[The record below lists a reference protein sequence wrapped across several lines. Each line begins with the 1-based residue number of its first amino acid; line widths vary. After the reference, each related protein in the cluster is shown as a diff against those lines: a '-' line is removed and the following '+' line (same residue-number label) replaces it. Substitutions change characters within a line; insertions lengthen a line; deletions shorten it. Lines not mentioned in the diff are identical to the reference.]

1 MNNREKE
8 IIEAVKLDIKK
19 FQENC
24 NNIDIVSFLDC
35 IIILGKEFNY
45 SVEFMERLYFLRY
58 YHNLFQYRGN
68 EKMRNY
74 ENQRLQAT
82 IEGIKYMQKMK
93 FDKYVILNNL
103 DSMIENLRVN
113 ASNDFI
119 NCIFDIRQ
127 KVVLD
132 KEIK

>member
-1 MNNREKE
+1 
-8 IIEAVKLDIKK
+8 
-19 FQENC
+19 
-24 NNIDIVSFLDC
+24 
-35 IIILGKEFNY
+35 
-45 SVEFMERLYFLRY
+45 
-58 YHNLFQYRGN
+58 
-68 EKMRNY
+68 MRNY
-74 ENQRLQAT
+74 EKQKLQAT

-103 DSMIENLRVN
+103 DSLIENLRIN

-119 NCIFDIRQ
+119 NCLFDIRQ

>member
-1 MNNREKE
+1 MTVNVNYVIIVKE
-8 IIEAVKLDIKK
+8 GV
-19 FQENC
+19 
-24 NNIDIVSFLDC
+24 NI
-35 IIILGKEFNY
+35 
-45 SVEFMERLYFLRY
+45 
-58 YHNLFQYRGN
+58 
-68 EKMRNY
+68 MRNH
-74 ENQRLQAT
+74 EKQRLQAT

-103 DSMIENLRVN
+103 DSLIENLRVN

-119 NCIFDIRQ
+119 KCLFDIRQ

>member
-1 MNNREKE
+1 
-8 IIEAVKLDIKK
+8 
-19 FQENC
+19 
-24 NNIDIVSFLDC
+24 
-35 IIILGKEFNY
+35 
-45 SVEFMERLYFLRY
+45 
-58 YHNLFQYRGN
+58 
-68 EKMRNY
+68 MRNY

-93 FDKYVILNNL
+93 FDMYVILNNL
-103 DSMIENLRVN
+103 DSGIENLRVN

-119 NCIFDIRQ
+119 NCLFDIRQ

>member
-1 MNNREKE
+1 
-8 IIEAVKLDIKK
+8 
-19 FQENC
+19 
-24 NNIDIVSFLDC
+24 
-35 IIILGKEFNY
+35 
-45 SVEFMERLYFLRY
+45 
-58 YHNLFQYRGN
+58 
-68 EKMRNY
+68 MRNH
-74 ENQRLQAT
+74 EKQRLQSI
-82 IEGIKYMQKMK
+82 IEDIKYMQKMK

>member
-1 MNNREKE
+1 MRTHEKT
-8 IIEAVKLDIKK
+8 
-19 FQENC
+19 
-24 NNIDIVSFLDC
+24 
-35 IIILGKEFNY
+35 
-45 SVEFMERLYFLRY
+45 
-58 YHNLFQYRGN
+58 
-68 EKMRNY
+68 
-74 ENQRLQAT
+74 RLQVT

-103 DSMIENLRVN
+103 DNIVEKLRIN

-119 NCIFDIRQ
+119 SCLFDIRQ

>member
-1 MNNREKE
+1 
-8 IIEAVKLDIKK
+8 
-19 FQENC
+19 
-24 NNIDIVSFLDC
+24 
-35 IIILGKEFNY
+35 
-45 SVEFMERLYFLRY
+45 
-58 YHNLFQYRGN
+58 
-68 EKMRNY
+68 MRNY

-103 DSMIENLRVN
+103 DSLIENLRVN
-113 ASNDFI
+113 VSNDFI
-119 NCIFDIRQ
+119 KCLFDIRQ